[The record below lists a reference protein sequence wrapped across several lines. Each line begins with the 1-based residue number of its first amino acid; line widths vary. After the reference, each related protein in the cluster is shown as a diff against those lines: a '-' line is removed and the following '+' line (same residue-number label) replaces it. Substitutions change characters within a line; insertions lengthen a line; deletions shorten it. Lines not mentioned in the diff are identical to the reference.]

1 MEPGTFN
8 EIELIVHPGYHVIDK
23 FVRRVDAARKENYRG
38 FGEIKLS
45 MAEIEFLK
53 KRFAEYGRRILEA
66 EKNPNRMV
74 LVIKPSDMPDT
85 FEELS
90 KSMDQKIRSG
100 TRTIMRQL
108 KRFSDFA
115 KKRLEGRL
123 FETYW
128 KIKKEDA
135 FAIAPLLSKNVRIYA
150 SGEYK
155 NDCVM
160 EGAQTLEIFLR
171 AKGKKT
177 QIFWREDRVTKET
190 AIKGAS
196 QKRKEQERKKRRKL
210 AERKRRL

>member
-8 EIELIVHPGYHVIDK
+8 EIELIVHPGYHIIDR
-23 FVRRVDAARKENYRG
+23 FVKKVDAARKENYGEFR
-38 FGEIKLS
+38 EIKLS
-45 MAEIEFLK
+45 RAEIEFLK

-74 LVIKPSDMPDT
+74 IVIKPSDMPDT

-90 KSMDQKIRSG
+90 GNIDPKIRQG
-100 TRTIMRQL
+100 TKMVMRQL

-115 KKRLEGRL
+115 KKRLEGRF
-123 FETYW
+123 FEIDW

-135 FAIAPLLSKNVRIYA
+135 FAIAPLLSKNVKIYA

-155 NDCVM
+155 NDCVT

-171 AKGKKT
+171 AKGKKP
-177 QIFWREDRVTKET
+177 QIVWREGRVTKNS
-190 AIKGAS
+190 AIPSAS
-196 QKRKEQERKKRRKL
+196 QRRKLQEEKKRRKL